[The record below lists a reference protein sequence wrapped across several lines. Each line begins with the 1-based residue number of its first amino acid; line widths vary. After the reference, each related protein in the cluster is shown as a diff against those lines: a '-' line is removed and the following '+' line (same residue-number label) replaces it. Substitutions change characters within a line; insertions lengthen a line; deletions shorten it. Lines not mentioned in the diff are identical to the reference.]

1 MGGVL
6 WNIGAFIVALGLLV
20 AVHEFGHFWVARRCG
35 VKVERFSIGFGKAIW
50 RRLGKDGTEYV
61 LALIP
66 LGGYVKMLDGRVDEL
81 KPGDEQYAFNHKSVW
96 ARMAIVAAGPMANFV
111 FALFA
116 LWLMFM
122 IGVPAVKPVVG
133 EVRPASIV
141 AAAGV
146 EPGMEIVGVGGEE
159 TGDWESVTYALISHL
174 GDDSVQLKLKAA
186 NTSYAVDKTL
196 QLAGWKFDPDK
207 ESPIGSLGIV
217 PLGGKVL
224 PVVDAVVAASA
235 SEKAGLQAGDR
246 IKRVGDEAITEW
258 AQFVHQVQQSPRQ
271 PLEVTVERA
280 GSELTLTLTLTPDAK
295 KVRGQLV
302 GFVGLSPQLV
312 PLPDEYRILLQYGPL
327 QALWQGAQKTWS
339 LTTLTFDMIGKL
351 IGGIVSLDN
360 LSGPISIAKGAGSSA
375 DYGLVYFL
383 GFLALISV
391 NLGIINLFPLPVLDG
406 GHLVYFL
413 IEAVTGKPVSGKI
426 QEVGFRIGA
435 AILMLLMGIAL
446 FNDFARL

>member
-1 MGGVL
+1 MGGLL

-81 KPGDEQYAFNHKSVW
+81 KPGEEAQAFNHKSVW

-116 LWLMFM
+116 FWLMFM
-122 IGVPAVKPVVG
+122 IGVPSVKPVVG

-141 AAAGV
+141 AEAGILL
-146 EPGMEIVGVGGEE
+146 GMEIVGVGGEE

-224 PVVDAVVAASA
+224 PVVEAVVPSSA
-235 SEKAGLQAGDR
+235 SEKAGLQIGDR
-246 IKRVGDEAITEW
+246 IKGVDGEAITEW
-258 AQFVHQVQQSPRQ
+258 AQFVERVQQSPAQ
-271 PLEVTVERA
+271 PLQVTVERG
-280 GSELTLTLTLTPDAK
+280 GSEMTLTLTPDGK
-295 KVRGQLV
+295 KVKGQLV

-312 PLPDEYRILLQYGPL
+312 PLPDEYRTLLQYGPL
-327 QALWQGAQKTWS
+327 QALWHGVQKTWS
-339 LTTLTFDMIGKL
+339 LITLTFDMIGKL

-413 IEAVTGKPVSGKI
+413 IEAITGKPVSEKI

>member
-81 KPGDEQYAFNHKSVW
+81 KPGEEAQAFNHKSVW
-96 ARMAIVAAGPMANFV
+96 ARMAIVAAGPMANFM

-116 LWLMFM
+116 FWLMFM
-122 IGVPAVKPVVG
+122 IGVPSVKPVVG

-141 AAAGV
+141 AEAGIL
-146 EPGMEIVGVGGEE
+146 PGMEIVGVGGEE

-224 PVVDAVVAASA
+224 PVVEAVVPSSA
-235 SEKAGLQAGDR
+235 SEKAGLQIGDR
-246 IKRVGDEAITEW
+246 IKGVDGEAITEW
-258 AQFVHQVQQSPRQ
+258 AQFVERVQQSPAQ
-271 PLEVTVERA
+271 PLQVTVERG
-280 GSELTLTLTLTPDAK
+280 GSEMTLTLTPDGK
-295 KVRGQLV
+295 KVKGQLV

-312 PLPDEYRILLQYGPL
+312 PLPDEYRTLLQYGPL
-327 QALWQGAQKTWS
+327 QALWHGVQKTWS
-339 LTTLTFDMIGKL
+339 LITLTFDMIGKL

-413 IEAVTGKPVSGKI
+413 IEAITGKPVSEKI

>member
-81 KPGDEQYAFNHKSVW
+81 KPGEEAQAFNHKSVW

-116 LWLMFM
+116 FWLMFM
-122 IGVPAVKPVVG
+122 IGVPSVKPVVG

-141 AAAGV
+141 AEAGIL
-146 EPGMEIVGVGGEE
+146 PAMEIVGVGGEE

-224 PVVDAVVAASA
+224 PVVEAVVPSSA
-235 SEKAGLQAGDR
+235 SEKAGLQIGDR
-246 IKRVGDEAITEW
+246 IKGVDGEAITEW
-258 AQFVHQVQQSPRQ
+258 AQFVERVQQSPAQ
-271 PLEVTVERA
+271 PLQVTVERG
-280 GSELTLTLTLTPDAK
+280 GSEMTLTLTPDGK
-295 KVRGQLV
+295 KVKGQLV

-312 PLPDEYRILLQYGPL
+312 PLPDEYRTLLQYGPL
-327 QALWQGAQKTWS
+327 QALWHGVQKTWS
-339 LTTLTFDMIGKL
+339 LITLTFDMIGKL

-413 IEAVTGKPVSGKI
+413 IEAITGKPVSEKI

>member
-6 WNIGAFIVALGLLV
+6 WNIGAFVVALGLLV

-122 IGVPAVKPVVG
+122 IGVPAVKPVIG

-141 AAAGV
+141 AEAGIL
-146 EPGMEIVGVGGEE
+146 PGMEIVGVGDEQ
-159 TGDWESVTYALISHL
+159 TGDWESVTYALLSHL
-174 GDDSVQLKLKAA
+174 GDQSVTLKVKAPQ
-186 NTSYAVDKTL
+186 TSYATDKNL
-196 QLAGWKFDPDK
+196 SLESWKFDPDR

-224 PVVDAVVAASA
+224 PVVSAVVAKSA
-235 SEKAGLQAGDR
+235 SEKAGLQVGDR
-246 IKRVGDEAITEW
+246 IKRVGEQEISEW
-258 AQFVHQVQQSPRQ
+258 AQFVELVQHAPGAPLQV
-271 PLEVTVERA
+271 VVERNNRD
-280 GSELTLTLTLTPDAK
+280 LDVTLTPDTR
-295 KVRGQLV
+295 KVQGKLV

-339 LTTLTFDMIGKL
+339 LITLTFDMIGKL
-351 IGGIVSLDN
+351 VAGIVSLDN

-383 GFLALISV
+383 SFLALISV

-413 IEAVTGKPVSGKI
+413 IEAVTGKPVSERI

>member
-81 KPGDEQYAFNHKSVW
+81 KPGEEAQAFNHKSVW

-116 LWLMFM
+116 FWLMFM
-122 IGVPAVKPVVG
+122 IGVPSVKPVVG

-141 AAAGV
+141 AEAGIL
-146 EPGMEIVGVGGEE
+146 PGMEIVGVGGEE

-224 PVVDAVVAASA
+224 PVVEAVVPSSA
-235 SEKAGLQAGDR
+235 SEKAGLQIGDR
-246 IKRVGDEAITEW
+246 IKGVDGDAITEW
-258 AQFVHQVQQSPRQ
+258 AQFVERVQQSPAQ
-271 PLEVTVERA
+271 PLQVTVERG
-280 GSELTLTLTLTPDAK
+280 GSEMILILTPDGK
-295 KVRGQLV
+295 KVKGQLV

-312 PLPDEYRILLQYGPL
+312 PLPDEYRTLLQYGPL
-327 QALWQGAQKTWS
+327 QALWHGVQKTWS
-339 LTTLTFDMIGKL
+339 LITLTFDMIGKL

-413 IEAVTGKPVSGKI
+413 IEAITGKPVSEKI

>member
-81 KPGDEQYAFNHKSVW
+81 KPGEEAQAFNHKSVW

-116 LWLMFM
+116 FWLMFM
-122 IGVPAVKPVVG
+122 IGVPSVKPVVG

-141 AAAGV
+141 AEAGIL
-146 EPGMEIVGVGGEE
+146 PGMEIVGVGGEE

-224 PVVDAVVAASA
+224 PVVEAVVPSSA
-235 SEKAGLQAGDR
+235 SEKAGLQIGDR
-246 IKRVGDEAITEW
+246 IKGVDGEAITEW
-258 AQFVHQVQQSPRQ
+258 AQFVERVQQSPAQ
-271 PLEVTVERA
+271 PLQVTVERG
-280 GSELTLTLTLTPDAK
+280 GSEMTLTLTPDGK
-295 KVRGQLV
+295 KVKGQLV

-312 PLPDEYRILLQYGPL
+312 PLPDEYRTLLQYGPL
-327 QALWQGAQKTWS
+327 QALWHGVQKTWS
-339 LTTLTFDMIGKL
+339 LITLTFDMIGKL

-413 IEAVTGKPVSGKI
+413 IEAITGKAVSEKI

>member
-6 WNIGAFIVALGLLV
+6 WNIGAFVVALGLLV

-111 FALFA
+111 FALVA

-122 IGVPAVKPVVG
+122 IGVPAVKPVIG

-141 AAAGV
+141 AEAGIL
-146 EPGMEIVGVGGEE
+146 PGMEIVGVGDEQ
-159 TGDWESVTYALISHL
+159 TGDWESVTYALLSHL
-174 GDDSVQLKLKAA
+174 GDQSVTLKVKAPQ
-186 NTSYAVDKTL
+186 TSYATDKNL
-196 QLAGWKFDPDK
+196 SLESWKFDPDR

-224 PVVDAVVAASA
+224 PVVSAVVAKSA
-235 SEKAGLQAGDR
+235 SEKAGLQVGDR
-246 IKRVGDEAITEW
+246 IKRVGEQEITEW
-258 AQFVHQVQQSPRQ
+258 AQFVELVQHAPGAPLQV
-271 PLEVTVERA
+271 VVERNNRD
-280 GSELTLTLTLTPDAK
+280 LDVTLTPDTR
-295 KVRGQLV
+295 KVQGKLV

-339 LTTLTFDMIGKL
+339 LITLTFDMIGKL
-351 IGGIVSLDN
+351 VAGIVSLDN

-383 GFLALISV
+383 SFLALISV

-413 IEAVTGKPVSGKI
+413 IEAVTGKPVSERI

>member
-1 MGGVL
+1 MGGLL

-81 KPGDEQYAFNHKSVW
+81 KPGEEAQAFNHKSVW

-116 LWLMFM
+116 FWLMFM
-122 IGVPAVKPVVG
+122 IGVPSVKPVVG

-141 AAAGV
+141 AEAGIL
-146 EPGMEIVGVGGEE
+146 PGMEIVGVGGEE

-224 PVVDAVVAASA
+224 PVVEAVVPSSA
-235 SEKAGLQAGDR
+235 SEKAGLQIGDR
-246 IKRVGDEAITEW
+246 IKGVDGEAITEW
-258 AQFVHQVQQSPRQ
+258 AQFVERVQQSPAQ
-271 PLEVTVERA
+271 PLQVTVERG
-280 GSELTLTLTLTPDAK
+280 GSEMTLTLTPDEK
-295 KVRGQLV
+295 KVKGQLV

-312 PLPDEYRILLQYGPL
+312 PLPDEYRTLLQYGPL
-327 QALWQGAQKTWS
+327 QALWHGIQKTWS
-339 LTTLTFDMIGKL
+339 LITLTFDMIGKL

-413 IEAVTGKPVSGKI
+413 IEAITGKPVSEKI

>member
-6 WNIGAFIVALGLLV
+6 WNIGAFVVALGLLV

-50 RRLGKDGTEYV
+50 RRIGKDGTEYV

-81 KPGDEQYAFNHKSVW
+81 KPGEEVQAFNHKSVW
-96 ARMAIVAAGPMANFV
+96 ARMAIVAAGPMANFL

-116 LWLMFM
+116 FWLMFM
-122 IGVPAVKPVVG
+122 IGVPSVKPVID

-141 AAAGV
+141 AAAGI
-146 EPGMEIVGVGGEE
+146 EPGMEIVGVGDEA

-174 GDDSVQLKLKAA
+174 GDESVRLRLKAA
-186 NTSYAVDKTL
+186 DTSYVVDKTL
-196 QLAGWKFDPDK
+196 MLGGWQFDPDK

-224 PVVDAVVAASA
+224 PVVAAIVPKSA
-235 SEKAGLQAGDR
+235 SEKAGLQVGDR
-246 IKRVGDEAITEW
+246 IKRVGEQGITEW
-258 AQFVHQVQQSPRQ
+258 AQFVELVQHSPEQ
-271 PLEVTVERA
+271 PLQVAVERG
-280 GSELTLTLTLTPDAK
+280 GSELTLTLLPDAK

-312 PLPDEYRILLQYGPL
+312 PLPDEYRVLLQYGPL
-327 QALWQGAQKTWS
+327 QALWHGVQKTWS
-339 LTTLTFDMIGKL
+339 LITLTFDMIGKL

-413 IEAVTGKPVSGKI
+413 IEAVTGKPVPEKI

>member
-61 LALIP
+61 RALIP

-81 KPGDEQYAFNHKSVW
+81 KPGEEAQAFNHKSVW

-116 LWLMFM
+116 FWLMFM
-122 IGVPAVKPVVG
+122 IGVPSVKPVVG

-141 AAAGV
+141 AEAGIL
-146 EPGMEIVGVGGEE
+146 PGMEIVGVGGEE

-224 PVVDAVVAASA
+224 PVVEAVVPSSA
-235 SEKAGLQAGDR
+235 SEKAGLQIGDR
-246 IKRVGDEAITEW
+246 IKGVDGEAITEW
-258 AQFVHQVQQSPRQ
+258 AQFVERVQQSPAQ
-271 PLEVTVERA
+271 PLQVTVERG
-280 GSELTLTLTLTPDAK
+280 GSEMTLTLTPDGK
-295 KVRGQLV
+295 KVKGQLV

-312 PLPDEYRILLQYGPL
+312 PLPDEYRTLLQYGPL
-327 QALWQGAQKTWS
+327 QALWHGVQKTWS
-339 LTTLTFDMIGKL
+339 LITLTFDMIGKL

-413 IEAVTGKPVSGKI
+413 IEAVTGKPVSEKI

>member
-6 WNIGAFIVALGLLV
+6 WNIGAFVVALGLLV

-122 IGVPAVKPVVG
+122 IGVPAVKPVIG

-141 AAAGV
+141 AEAGIQ
-146 EPGMEIVGVGGEE
+146 PGMEIVGVGDEQ
-159 TGDWESVTYALISHL
+159 TGDWESVTYALLSHL
-174 GDDSVQLKLKAA
+174 GDQSVTLKVKAPQ
-186 NTSYAVDKTL
+186 TSYATDKNL
-196 QLAGWKFDPDK
+196 SLDNWKFDPDR

-224 PVVDAVVAASA
+224 PVVSAVVAKSA
-235 SEKAGLQAGDR
+235 SEKAGLQVGDR
-246 IKRVGDEAITEW
+246 IKRVGEQEITEW
-258 AQFVHQVQQSPRQ
+258 AQFVELVQQAPGA
-271 PLEVTVERA
+271 PLQVVVERNNRD
-280 GSELTLTLTLTPDAK
+280 LDVTLTPDTR
-295 KVRGQLV
+295 KVQGKLV

-339 LTTLTFDMIGKL
+339 LITLTFDMIGKL
-351 IGGIVSLDN
+351 VAGIVSLDN

-383 GFLALISV
+383 SFLALISV

-413 IEAVTGKPVSGKI
+413 IEAVTGKPVSERI

>member
-6 WNIGAFIVALGLLV
+6 WNIGAFVVALGLLV

-122 IGVPAVKPVVG
+122 IGVPAVKPVIG

-141 AAAGV
+141 AEAGIL
-146 EPGMEIVGVGGEE
+146 PGMEIVGVGDEQ
-159 TGDWESVTYALISHL
+159 TGDWESVTYALLSHL
-174 GDDSVQLKLKAA
+174 GDQSVTLKVKAPQ
-186 NTSYAVDKTL
+186 TSYATDKNL
-196 QLAGWKFDPDK
+196 SLDNWKFDPDR

-224 PVVDAVVAASA
+224 PVVSAVVAKSA
-235 SEKAGLQAGDR
+235 SEKAGLQVGDR
-246 IKRVGDEAITEW
+246 IKRVGEQEITEW
-258 AQFVHQVQQSPRQ
+258 AQFVELVQHAPGAPLQV
-271 PLEVTVERA
+271 VVERNN
-280 GSELTLTLTLTPDAK
+280 SNLDVTLTPDTR
-295 KVRGQLV
+295 KVQGKLV

-339 LTTLTFDMIGKL
+339 LITLTFDMIGKL
-351 IGGIVSLDN
+351 VAGIVSLDN

-383 GFLALISV
+383 SFLALISV

-413 IEAVTGKPVSGKI
+413 IEAVTGKPVSERI

>member
-6 WNIGAFIVALGLLV
+6 WNIGAFVVALGLLV

-122 IGVPAVKPVVG
+122 IGVPAVKPVIG

-141 AAAGV
+141 AEAGIL
-146 EPGMEIVGVGGEE
+146 PGMEIVGVGGEQ
-159 TGDWESVTYALISHL
+159 TGDWESVTYALLSHL
-174 GDDSVQLKLKAA
+174 GDQSVTLKVKAPQ
-186 NTSYAVDKTL
+186 TSYATDKNL
-196 QLAGWKFDPDK
+196 SLESWKFDPDR

-224 PVVDAVVAASA
+224 PVVSAVVAKSA
-235 SEKAGLQAGDR
+235 SEKAGLQVGDR
-246 IKRVGDEAITEW
+246 IKRVGEQEITEW
-258 AQFVHQVQQSPRQ
+258 AQFVELVQHAPGAPLQV
-271 PLEVTVERA
+271 VVERNN
-280 GSELTLTLTLTPDAK
+280 SDLDVTLTPDTR
-295 KVRGQLV
+295 KVQGKLV

-339 LTTLTFDMIGKL
+339 LITLTFDMIGKL
-351 IGGIVSLDN
+351 VAGIVSLDN

-383 GFLALISV
+383 SFLALISV

-413 IEAVTGKPVSGKI
+413 IEAVTGKPVSERI

>member
-1 MGGVL
+1 MGALL

-50 RRLGKDGTEYV
+50 RRIGKDGTEYV

-81 KPGDEQYAFNHKSVW
+81 KPGEEAQAFNYKSVW

-116 LWLMFM
+116 FWLMFM
-122 IGVPAVKPVVG
+122 IGVPSVKPVVG

-141 AAAGV
+141 AQAGI
-146 EPGMEIVGVGGEE
+146 EPGMEIVGVGDEA

-174 GDDSVQLKLKAA
+174 GDKSVQLKLKAPGA
-186 NTSYAVDKTL
+186 SYAVDKTL
-196 QLAGWKFDPDK
+196 MLDSWTFDPDK

-224 PVVDAVVAASA
+224 PVVQAIVPSSA
-235 SEKAGLQAGDR
+235 SEKAGLQVGDR
-246 IKRVGDEAITEW
+246 IKGVGDQAITEW
-258 AQFVHQVQQSPRQ
+258 TEFVERVQQSPEQ
-271 PLEVTVERA
+271 PLQVTVERE
-280 GSELTLTLTLTPDAK
+280 GSDLTLTLTPDVK

-312 PLPDEYRILLQYGPL
+312 PLPDEYRVLLQYGPL
-327 QALWQGAQKTWS
+327 QALWHGVQKTWS
-339 LTTLTFDMIGKL
+339 LITLTFDMIGKL

-413 IEAVTGKPVSGKI
+413 IEAVTGKPVPEKI
-426 QEVGFRIGA
+426 QEIGFRIGA

>member
-1 MGGVL
+1 MGGAL
-6 WNIGAFIVALGLLV
+6 WNLGAFIVALGLLV

-81 KPGDEQYAFNHKSVW
+81 KPGEEQFAFNHKSVW
-96 ARMAIVAAGPMANFV
+96 ARMAIVAAGPMANFL

-116 LWLMFM
+116 FWLMFM
-122 IGVPAVKPVVG
+122 IGVPSVKPVID

-141 AAAGV
+141 AAAGI

-174 GDDSVQLKLKAA
+174 GDESVQLRVKAA
-186 NTSYAVDKTL
+186 DTSYAIDKTL
-196 QLAGWKFDPDK
+196 MLDGWAFDPEN

-224 PVVDAVVAASA
+224 PVVAAIVPKSA
-235 SEKAGLQAGDR
+235 SEKAGLRVGDR
-246 IKRVGDEAITEW
+246 IKGVDDQAITEW
-258 AQFVHQVQQSPRQ
+258 TEFVLRVQQSPEQ
-271 PLEVTVERA
+271 PLQVAVERE
-280 GSELTLTLTLTPDAK
+280 GRDLTLTLTPDVK
-295 KVRGQLV
+295 KVKGQLV

-312 PLPDEYRILLQYGPL
+312 PLPDEYRVLLQYGPL
-327 QALWQGAQKTWS
+327 QALWHGVQKTWS

-413 IEAVTGKPVSGKI
+413 IEAVTGKPVPEKI

>member
-1 MGGVL
+1 MGGLL

-50 RRLGKDGTEYV
+50 RRLGKDGAEYV

-81 KPGDEQYAFNHKSVW
+81 KPGEEAQAFNHKSVW

-116 LWLMFM
+116 FWLMFM
-122 IGVPAVKPVVG
+122 IGVPSVKPVVG

-141 AAAGV
+141 AEAGIL
-146 EPGMEIVGVGGEE
+146 PGMEIVGVGGEE

-224 PVVDAVVAASA
+224 PVVEAVVPSSA
-235 SEKAGLQAGDR
+235 SEKAGLQVGDR
-246 IKRVGDEAITEW
+246 IKGVDGEAITEW
-258 AQFVHQVQQSPRQ
+258 AQFVERVQQSPAQ
-271 PLEVTVERA
+271 PLQVTVERG
-280 GSELTLTLTLTPDAK
+280 GSEMTLTLTPDGK
-295 KVRGQLV
+295 KVKGQLV

-312 PLPDEYRILLQYGPL
+312 PLPDEYRTLLQYGPL
-327 QALWQGAQKTWS
+327 QALWHGVQKTWS
-339 LTTLTFDMIGKL
+339 LITLTFDMIGKL

-413 IEAVTGKPVSGKI
+413 IEAITGKPVSEKI

>member
-50 RRLGKDGTEYV
+50 RRIGKDGTEYV

-81 KPGDEQYAFNHKSVW
+81 KPGEEAQAFNHKSVW

-116 LWLMFM
+116 FWLMFM
-122 IGVPAVKPVVG
+122 IGVPSVKPVVG

-141 AAAGV
+141 AEAGV
-146 EPGMEIVGVGGEE
+146 LPGMEIVGVGDEA
-159 TGDWESVTYALISHL
+159 TGDWEAVTYALISHL

-186 NTSYAVDKTL
+186 DTSYAIDKTL
-196 QLAGWKFDPDK
+196 TLTGWKFDPDK

-224 PVVDAVVAASA
+224 PVVDAIVPKSA
-235 SEKAGLQAGDR
+235 SEKAGLQVGDR
-246 IKRVGDEAITEW
+246 IKRVGDEEITEW
-258 AQFVHQVQQSPRQ
+258 TQFVQRVQQSAEQ
-271 PLEVTVERA
+271 PLQVTVERA
-280 GSELTLTLTLTPDAK
+280 GSDLTLSLTPDAK

-312 PLPDEYRILLQYGPL
+312 PLPDEYRVLLQYGPL
-327 QALWQGAQKTWS
+327 QALWHGVQKTWS
-339 LTTLTFDMIGKL
+339 LITLTFDMLGKL

-413 IEAVTGKPVSGKI
+413 IEAVTGKPVPEKI

>member
-6 WNIGAFIVALGLLV
+6 WNIGAFVGALGLLV

-122 IGVPAVKPVVG
+122 IGVPAVKPVIG

-141 AAAGV
+141 AEAGIL
-146 EPGMEIVGVGGEE
+146 PGMEIVGVGDEQ
-159 TGDWESVTYALISHL
+159 TGDWESVTYALLSHL
-174 GDDSVQLKLKAA
+174 GDQSVTLKVKAPQ
-186 NTSYAVDKTL
+186 TSYATDKNL
-196 QLAGWKFDPDK
+196 SLESWKFDPDR

-224 PVVDAVVAASA
+224 PVVSAVVAKSA
-235 SEKAGLQAGDR
+235 SEKAGLQVGDR
-246 IKRVGDEAITEW
+246 IKRVGEQEITEW
-258 AQFVHQVQQSPRQ
+258 AQFVELVQHAPGAPLQV
-271 PLEVTVERA
+271 VVERNNRD
-280 GSELTLTLTLTPDAK
+280 LDVTLTPDTR
-295 KVRGQLV
+295 KVQGKLV

-339 LTTLTFDMIGKL
+339 LITLTFDMIGKL
-351 IGGIVSLDN
+351 VAGIVSLDN

-383 GFLALISV
+383 SFLALISV

-413 IEAVTGKPVSGKI
+413 IEAVTGKPVSERI

>member
-81 KPGDEQYAFNHKSVW
+81 KPGEEAQAFNHKSVW

-116 LWLMFM
+116 FWLMFM
-122 IGVPAVKPVVG
+122 IGVPSVKPVVG

-141 AAAGV
+141 AEAGIL
-146 EPGMEIVGVGGEE
+146 PGMEIVGVGGEE

-224 PVVDAVVAASA
+224 PVVEAVVPSSA
-235 SEKAGLQAGDR
+235 SEKAGLQIGDR
-246 IKRVGDEAITEW
+246 IKGVDGEAITEW
-258 AQFVHQVQQSPRQ
+258 AQFVERVQQSPAQ
-271 PLEVTVERA
+271 PLQVKVERG
-280 GSELTLTLTLTPDAK
+280 GSEMTLTLTPDGK
-295 KVRGQLV
+295 KVKGQLV

-312 PLPDEYRILLQYGPL
+312 PLPDEYRTLLQYGPL
-327 QALWQGAQKTWS
+327 QALWHGVQKTWS
-339 LTTLTFDMIGKL
+339 LITLTFDMIGKL

-413 IEAVTGKPVSGKI
+413 IEAITGKPVSEKI

>member
-81 KPGDEQYAFNHKSVW
+81 KPGEEAQAFNHKSVW

-116 LWLMFM
+116 FWLMFM
-122 IGVPAVKPVVG
+122 IGVPSVKPVVG

-141 AAAGV
+141 AEAGIL
-146 EPGMEIVGVGGEE
+146 PGMEIVGVGGEE

-224 PVVDAVVAASA
+224 PVVEAVMPSSA
-235 SEKAGLQAGDR
+235 SEKAGLQIGDR
-246 IKRVGDEAITEW
+246 IKGVDGEAITEW
-258 AQFVHQVQQSPRQ
+258 AQFVERVQQSPAQ
-271 PLEVTVERA
+271 PLQVTVERG
-280 GSELTLTLTLTPDAK
+280 GSEMTLTLTPDGK
-295 KVRGQLV
+295 KVKGQLV

-312 PLPDEYRILLQYGPL
+312 PLPDEYRTLLQYGPL
-327 QALWQGAQKTWS
+327 QALWHGVQKTWS
-339 LTTLTFDMIGKL
+339 LITLTFDMIGKL

-413 IEAVTGKPVSGKI
+413 IEAITGKPVSEKI

>member
-6 WNIGAFIVALGLLV
+6 WNIGAFVVALGLLV

-122 IGVPAVKPVVG
+122 IGVPAVKPVIG

-141 AAAGV
+141 AEAGIL
-146 EPGMEIVGVGGEE
+146 PGMEIVGVGDEQ
-159 TGDWESVTYALISHL
+159 TGDWESVTYALLSHL
-174 GDDSVQLKLKAA
+174 GDQSVTLKVKAPQ
-186 NTSYAVDKTL
+186 TSYATDKNL
-196 QLAGWKFDPDK
+196 SLESWKFDPDR

-224 PVVDAVVAASA
+224 PVVSAVVAKSA
-235 SEKAGLQAGDR
+235 SEKAGLQVGDR
-246 IKRVGDEAITEW
+246 IKRVGEQEITEW
-258 AQFVHQVQQSPRQ
+258 AQFVELVQHAPGAPLQV
-271 PLEVTVERA
+271 VVERNN
-280 GSELTLTLTLTPDAK
+280 SDLDVTLTPDTR
-295 KVRGQLV
+295 KVQGKLV

-339 LTTLTFDMIGKL
+339 LITLTFDMIGKL
-351 IGGIVSLDN
+351 VAGIVSLDN

-383 GFLALISV
+383 SFLALISV

-413 IEAVTGKPVSGKI
+413 IEAVTGKPVSERI

>member
-1 MGGVL
+1 MGALL

-50 RRLGKDGTEYV
+50 RRIGKDGTEYV

-81 KPGDEQYAFNHKSVW
+81 KPGEEAQAFNHKSVW

-116 LWLMFM
+116 FWLMFM
-122 IGVPAVKPVVG
+122 IGVPSVKPVVG

-141 AAAGV
+141 AQAGI
-146 EPGMEIVGVGGEE
+146 EPGMEIVGVGDEA

-174 GDDSVQLKLKAA
+174 GDKSVQLKLKAPGA
-186 NTSYAVDKTL
+186 SYAVDKTL
-196 QLAGWKFDPDK
+196 MLDSWTFDPDK

-224 PVVDAVVAASA
+224 PVVQAIVPSSA
-235 SEKAGLQAGDR
+235 SEKAGLQVGDR
-246 IKRVGDEAITEW
+246 IKGVGDQAITEW
-258 AQFVHQVQQSPRQ
+258 TEFVERVQQSPEQ
-271 PLEVTVERA
+271 PLQVTVERE
-280 GSELTLTLTLTPDAK
+280 GSDLTLTLTPDVK

-312 PLPDEYRILLQYGPL
+312 PLPDEYRVLLQYGPL
-327 QALWQGAQKTWS
+327 QALWHGVQKTWI
-339 LTTLTFDMIGKL
+339 LITLTFDMIGKL

-413 IEAVTGKPVSGKI
+413 IEAVTGKPVPEKI
-426 QEVGFRIGA
+426 QEIGFRIGA

>member
-1 MGGVL
+1 MGGLL

-81 KPGDEQYAFNHKSVW
+81 KPGEEAQAFNHKSVW

-116 LWLMFM
+116 FWLMFM
-122 IGVPAVKPVVG
+122 IGVPSVKPVVG

-141 AAAGV
+141 AEAGIL
-146 EPGMEIVGVGGEE
+146 PGMEIVGVGGEE

-217 PLGGKVL
+217 PLGGKVQS
-224 PVVDAVVAASA
+224 VVEAVVPSSA
-235 SEKAGLQAGDR
+235 SEKAGLQIGDR
-246 IKRVGDEAITEW
+246 IKGVDGEAITEW
-258 AQFVHQVQQSPRQ
+258 TQFVERVQQSPAQ
-271 PLEVTVERA
+271 PLQVTVERG
-280 GSELTLTLTLTPDAK
+280 GSEMTLTLTPDGK
-295 KVRGQLV
+295 KVKGQLV

-312 PLPDEYRILLQYGPL
+312 PLPDEYRTLLQYGPL
-327 QALWQGAQKTWS
+327 QALWHGVQKTWS
-339 LTTLTFDMIGKL
+339 LITLTFDMIGKL

-413 IEAVTGKPVSGKI
+413 IEAVTGKPVPEKI

>member
-1 MGGVL
+1 MGGLL

-81 KPGDEQYAFNHKSVW
+81 KPGEEAQAFNHKSVW

-116 LWLMFM
+116 FWLMFM
-122 IGVPAVKPVVG
+122 IGVPSVKPVVG

-141 AAAGV
+141 AEAGIL
-146 EPGMEIVGVGGEE
+146 PGMEIVGVGGEE

-224 PVVDAVVAASA
+224 PVVEAVVPSSA
-235 SEKAGLQAGDR
+235 SEKAGLQIGDR
-246 IKRVGDEAITEW
+246 IKGVDGEAITEW
-258 AQFVHQVQQSPRQ
+258 AQFVERVQQSPAQ
-271 PLEVTVERA
+271 PLQVTVERG
-280 GSELTLTLTLTPDAK
+280 GSEMTLTLTPDGK
-295 KVRGQLV
+295 KVKGQLV

-312 PLPDEYRILLQYGPL
+312 PLPDEYRTLLQYGPL
-327 QALWQGAQKTWS
+327 QALWHGVQKTWS
-339 LTTLTFDMIGKL
+339 LITLTFDMIGKL

-413 IEAVTGKPVSGKI
+413 IEAITGKPVSEKI

-435 AILMLLMGIAL
+435 AILMLLMGSAL

>member
-66 LGGYVKMLDGRVDEL
+66 LGGYVKMLDGRVDAL
-81 KPGDEQYAFNHKSVW
+81 KPGEEVQAFNHKSVW

-116 LWLMFM
+116 FWLMFM
-122 IGVPAVKPVVG
+122 IGVPSVKPVVG

-141 AAAGV
+141 AEAGIL
-146 EPGMEIVGVGGEE
+146 PGMEIVGVGGEE

-224 PVVDAVVAASA
+224 PVVEAVVPSSA
-235 SEKAGLQAGDR
+235 SEKAGLQIGDR
-246 IKRVGDEAITEW
+246 IKGVDGEAITEW
-258 AQFVHQVQQSPRQ
+258 TQFVERVQQSPAQ
-271 PLEVTVERA
+271 PLQVTVERG
-280 GSELTLTLTLTPDAK
+280 GSEMTLT
-295 KVRGQLV
+295 
-302 GFVGLSPQLV
+302 
-312 PLPDEYRILLQYGPL
+312 
-327 QALWQGAQKTWS
+327 
-339 LTTLTFDMIGKL
+339 
-351 IGGIVSLDN
+351 
-360 LSGPISIAKGAGSSA
+360 
-375 DYGLVYFL
+375 
-383 GFLALISV
+383 
-391 NLGIINLFPLPVLDG
+391 
-406 GHLVYFL
+406 
-413 IEAVTGKPVSGKI
+413 
-426 QEVGFRIGA
+426 
-435 AILMLLMGIAL
+435 
-446 FNDFARL
+446 

>member
-6 WNIGAFIVALGLLV
+6 WNIGAFVVALGLLV

-96 ARMAIVAAGPMANFV
+96 ARMAIVAAGPIANFV

-122 IGVPAVKPVVG
+122 IGVPAVKPVIG

-141 AAAGV
+141 AEAGIL
-146 EPGMEIVGVGGEE
+146 PGMEIVGVGDEQ
-159 TGDWESVTYALISHL
+159 TGDWESVTYALLSHL
-174 GDDSVQLKLKAA
+174 GDQSVTLKVKAPQ
-186 NTSYAVDKTL
+186 TSYATDKNL
-196 QLAGWKFDPDK
+196 SLDSWKFDPDR

-224 PVVDAVVAASA
+224 PVVSAVVAKSA
-235 SEKAGLQAGDR
+235 SEKAGLQVGDR
-246 IKRVGDEAITEW
+246 IKRVGEQEITEW
-258 AQFVHQVQQSPRQ
+258 AQFVELVQHAPGAPLQV
-271 PLEVTVERA
+271 VVERNNRD
-280 GSELTLTLTLTPDAK
+280 LDVTLTPDTR
-295 KVRGQLV
+295 KVQGKLV

-339 LTTLTFDMIGKL
+339 LITLTFDMIGKL
-351 IGGIVSLDN
+351 VAGIVSLDN

-383 GFLALISV
+383 SFLALISV

-413 IEAVTGKPVSGKI
+413 IEAVTGKPVSERI

>member
-1 MGGVL
+1 MADGGVL
-6 WNIGAFIVALGLLV
+6 WNIGAFVVALGLLV

-122 IGVPAVKPVVG
+122 IGVPAVKPVIG

-141 AAAGV
+141 AEAGIL
-146 EPGMEIVGVGGEE
+146 PGMEIVGVGDEQ
-159 TGDWESVTYALISHL
+159 TGDWESVTYALLSHL
-174 GDDSVQLKLKAA
+174 GDQSVTLKVKAPQ
-186 NTSYAVDKTL
+186 TSYATDKNL
-196 QLAGWKFDPDK
+196 SLESWKFDPDR

-224 PVVDAVVAASA
+224 PVVSAVVAKSA
-235 SEKAGLQAGDR
+235 SEKAGLQVGDR
-246 IKRVGDEAITEW
+246 IKRVGEQEITEW
-258 AQFVHQVQQSPRQ
+258 AQFVELVQHAPGAPLQV
-271 PLEVTVERA
+271 VVERNN
-280 GSELTLTLTLTPDAK
+280 SDLDVTLTPDTR
-295 KVRGQLV
+295 KVQGKLV

-339 LTTLTFDMIGKL
+339 LITLTFDMIGKL
-351 IGGIVSLDN
+351 VAGIVSLDN

-383 GFLALISV
+383 SFLALISV

-413 IEAVTGKPVSGKI
+413 IEAVTGKPVSERI

>member
-81 KPGDEQYAFNHKSVW
+81 KPGEEAQAFNHKSVW

-116 LWLMFM
+116 FWLMFM
-122 IGVPAVKPVVG
+122 IGVPSVKPVVG

-141 AAAGV
+141 AEAGIL
-146 EPGMEIVGVGGEE
+146 PGMEIVGVGGEE

-224 PVVDAVVAASA
+224 PVVEAVVPSSA
-235 SEKAGLQAGDR
+235 SEKAGLQIGDR
-246 IKRVGDEAITEW
+246 IKGVDGEAITEW
-258 AQFVHQVQQSPRQ
+258 AQFVERVQQSPAQ
-271 PLEVTVERA
+271 PLQVTVERG
-280 GSELTLTLTLTPDAK
+280 GSDMTLTLTPDGK
-295 KVRGQLV
+295 KVKGQLV

-312 PLPDEYRILLQYGPL
+312 PLPDEYRTLLQYGPL
-327 QALWQGAQKTWS
+327 QALWHGVQKTWS
-339 LTTLTFDMIGKL
+339 LITLTFDMIGKL

-413 IEAVTGKPVSGKI
+413 IEAITGKPVSEKI

>member
-6 WNIGAFIVALGLLV
+6 WNIGAFVVALGLLV

-122 IGVPAVKPVVG
+122 IGVPAVKPVIG

-141 AAAGV
+141 AEAGIL
-146 EPGMEIVGVGGEE
+146 PGMEIVGVGDEQ
-159 TGDWESVTYALISHL
+159 TGDWESVTYALLSHL
-174 GDDSVQLKLKAA
+174 GDQSVTLKVKAPQ
-186 NTSYAVDKTL
+186 TSYATDKNL
-196 QLAGWKFDPDK
+196 SLESWKFDPDR

-224 PVVDAVVAASA
+224 PVVSAVVAKSA
-235 SEKAGLQAGDR
+235 SEKAGLQVGDR
-246 IKRVGDEAITEW
+246 IKRVGEQEITEW
-258 AQFVHQVQQSPRQ
+258 AQFVELVQHAPGTPLQV
-271 PLEVTVERA
+271 VVERNNRD
-280 GSELTLTLTLTPDAK
+280 LDVTLTPDTR
-295 KVRGQLV
+295 KVQGKLV

-339 LTTLTFDMIGKL
+339 LITLTFDMIGKL
-351 IGGIVSLDN
+351 VAGIVSLDN

-383 GFLALISV
+383 SFLALISV

-413 IEAVTGKPVSGKI
+413 IEAVTGKPVSERI

>member
-6 WNIGAFIVALGLLV
+6 WNIGAFVVALGLLV

-96 ARMAIVAAGPMANFV
+96 ARMGIVAAGPMANFV

-122 IGVPAVKPVVG
+122 IGVPAVKPVIG

-141 AAAGV
+141 AEAGIL
-146 EPGMEIVGVGGEE
+146 PGMEIVGVGDEQ
-159 TGDWESVTYALISHL
+159 TGDWESVTYALLSHL
-174 GDDSVQLKLKAA
+174 GDQSVTLKVKAPQ
-186 NTSYAVDKTL
+186 TSYATDKNL
-196 QLAGWKFDPDK
+196 SLESWKFDPDR

-224 PVVDAVVAASA
+224 PVVSAVVAKSA
-235 SEKAGLQAGDR
+235 SEKAGLQVGDR
-246 IKRVGDEAITEW
+246 IKRVGEQEITEW
-258 AQFVHQVQQSPRQ
+258 AQFVELVQHAPGVPLQV
-271 PLEVTVERA
+271 VVERNNRD
-280 GSELTLTLTLTPDAK
+280 LDVTLTPDTR
-295 KVRGQLV
+295 KVQGKLV

-339 LTTLTFDMIGKL
+339 LITLTFDMIGKL
-351 IGGIVSLDN
+351 VAGIVSLDN

-383 GFLALISV
+383 SFLALISV

-413 IEAVTGKPVSGKI
+413 IEAVTGKPVSERI

>member
-159 TGDWESVTYALISHL
+159 TGDWESVL

-280 GSELTLTLTLTPDAK
+280 GSELTLTLTPDAK

-413 IEAVTGKPVSGKI
+413 IEAVTGKPVSEKI

>member
-66 LGGYVKMLDGRVDEL
+66 LGGYVKMLDGRVDAL
-81 KPGDEQYAFNHKSVW
+81 KPGEEVQAFNHKSVW

-116 LWLMFM
+116 FWLMFM
-122 IGVPAVKPVVG
+122 IGVPSVKPVVG

-141 AAAGV
+141 AEAGIL
-146 EPGMEIVGVGGEE
+146 PGMEIVGVGGEE

-174 GDDSVQLKLKAA
+174 GDASVQLKLKAA

-224 PVVDAVVAASA
+224 PVVEAVVPSSA
-235 SEKAGLQAGDR
+235 SEKAGLQIGDR
-246 IKRVGDEAITEW
+246 IKGVDGEAITEW
-258 AQFVHQVQQSPRQ
+258 AQFVERVQQSPAQ
-271 PLEVTVERA
+271 PLQVTVERG
-280 GSELTLTLTLTPDAK
+280 GSEMTLTLTPDGK
-295 KVRGQLV
+295 KVKGQLV

-312 PLPDEYRILLQYGPL
+312 PLPDEYRTLLQYGPL
-327 QALWQGAQKTWS
+327 QALWHGVQKTWS
-339 LTTLTFDMIGKL
+339 LITLTFDMIGKL

-413 IEAVTGKPVSGKI
+413 IEAITGKPVSEKI